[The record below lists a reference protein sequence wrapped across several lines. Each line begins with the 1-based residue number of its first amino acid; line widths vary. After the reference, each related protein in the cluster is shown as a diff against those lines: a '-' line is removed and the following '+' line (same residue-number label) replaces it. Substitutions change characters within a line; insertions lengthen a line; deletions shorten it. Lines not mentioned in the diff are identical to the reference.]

1 MFINDAFAQTADAS
15 AQQGSV
21 FATVVQLALIFLIFY
36 LLLIRPQQ
44 KRIKQ
49 HEALLNAIKKGDQV
63 ITGGGIFAKVVKAD
77 DPYELT
83 VEIANG
89 LEVRVSR
96 ASIRDVVLPENA
108 VEKINK
114 TPKKAKAA
122 NSNKKEKK

>member
-1 MFINDAFAQTADAS
+1 MFINDAFAQAADAS

-96 ASIRDVVLPENA
+96 ASIRDVENVA
-108 VEKINK
+108 EKINK
-114 TPKKAKAA
+114 APKKAKAA

>member
-1 MFINDAFAQTADAS
+1 MFINDAFAQAAD
-15 AQQGSV
+15 V